1 MSHGVR
7 AYENVLEQRRISS
20 SRMIMIE
27 EGEQSD
33 DEYDSNDD
41 IYNEDLIPS
50 WAYRQEK
57 VWMLL

>member
-1 MSHGVR
+1 MC
-7 AYENVLEQRRISS
+7 ENVLEQRWNSSS

-33 DEYDSNDD
+33 DEYD